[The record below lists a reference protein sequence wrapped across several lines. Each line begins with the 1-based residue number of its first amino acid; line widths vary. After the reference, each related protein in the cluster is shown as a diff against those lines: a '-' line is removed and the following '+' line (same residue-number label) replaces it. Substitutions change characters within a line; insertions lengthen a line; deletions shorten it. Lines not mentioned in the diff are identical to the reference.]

1 MERWEYFAETAFDAM
16 QVQSVKNRW
25 VDAPSQKK
33 ISLTRI
39 YYDQIHSCG
48 YPNQTDYIS
57 MEALKLLSRKKDL
70 REITYYRHSLL
81 QE

>member
-1 MERWEYFAETAFDAM
+1 MMERWEYFAETAFDAM

-39 YYDQIHSCG
+39 YYDQIHYYFFITFMSFV
-48 YPNQTDYIS
+48 N
-57 MEALKLLSRKKDL
+57 KLHK
-70 REITYYRHSLL
+70 IMSLNA
-81 QE
+81 